1 MHLTKRLFAVATL
14 MMFLSTLVLVSG
26 CRSTRKE
33 MNPDFARYIEAY
45 TAGIISKQSAIRV
58 QLAGQVNVTHT
69 QNEPLEKEVFEFS
82 PSIKGKSYWIDATTI
97 EFRPDENLQAGK
109 TYQATFKLGKITD
122 VPKELTSFDF
132 EFKII
137 KPSFSIENYGL
148 KASSNNSLNQM
159 TTTGAVYTADVEDPQ
174 TIEKL
179 LQVNYAGQQL
189 PVTWQHNT
197 AERTSRFTVSNITRS
212 NIARNLELNWD
223 GAPLKV
229 SNSGKATLE
238 VPAIGDFK
246 VLNVKALSDP
256 EQHLLVQ
263 FSDPIS
269 MAQTLEGLI
278 GISGQSDLRYTIDGS
293 EVSVYAPTRLEGSY
307 NVIVNE
313 GVINVTDKRLGHT
326 FSANVNFEN
335 TLPTVNIP
343 GKGVILPES
352 NKLVMPFEAINLN
365 AVDVTIIKIYENNV
379 PQYLQ
384 RNDLNGEQELRRV
397 GKPVV
402 EKTIR
407 LDTDKSVNLHK
418 KNRFFLDLD
427 KMLRTEPG
435 AIYRITI
442 GFRKEYAITTCAADT
457 TQNGNQVSNET
468 GEDDESDYDG
478 GEKIDDDD
486 AFWQRYDNYYP
497 YGYNWDRRN
506 DACSNSYYNKDKW
519 ASRNVLSSNIGLI
532 AKRGNDN
539 SMLIAVTDIRD
550 TKPMIGVDLEL
561 LDYQNQ
567 VIFNT
572 KSDGE
577 GLASFDLKRK
587 PYLLIA
593 KKGNERGYLK
603 LDDGS
608 SLPLSRFDVKGE
620 EVQNGIKG
628 FLYGERGVW
637 RPGDSI
643 YLTFILE
650 DKGQKLPPEHP
661 VTLELYNPKGQL
673 YKRINEHDG
682 LNGFYSFATTTTADD
697 PTGNWIAKVK
707 VGGATFQKN
716 VRIETVKPNR
726 LKIKMDFG
734 TNTSLSKGNATGNL
748 SAMWLFG
755 ATAQHLKAKVDV
767 SLVQQTT
774 SFKGFPD
781 YAFDDPVTHFE
792 AENKTIFEGPLNDN
806 GSASINAA
814 LQLGKLAPGQL
825 KTNFEVKVFEPGGDF
840 SIDHF
845 SMPYNPF
852 TSYAGLRIPAGDR
865 TTGMLLTDKQHTID
879 LVNVDDNGKL
889 TSGSH
894 QVQVELYKIKWR
906 WWWDQ
911 GDQDDYSNFT
921 QDSYNQL
928 LSKETVTLQNGKGTW
943 TLQINSPDWGRYLIR
958 VKDLESGHTAG
969 KAVYVDWPGWAERMQ
984 KDNPAEASMLV
995 FTSDK
1000 QQYKAGDEITLTIP
1014 SSAGGRGL
1022 ISVESGSKV
1031 LKTYWVTTKQ
1041 GQTTFKFKAEKN
1053 MTPNIYVN
1061 VSLLQPHSQTL
1072 NDLPIR
1078 MYGTI
1083 PIAVEDPGTIL
1094 KPVITMPD
1102 KLKPET
1108 DASIT
1113 VSESNGKPMTYTIA
1127 IVDEGLL
1134 DLTRFKTPDPHS
1146 SFYAREALGVKTWD
1160 LFDFVIG
1167 AWGADMDRILS
1178 IGGDEGLNK
1187 NAGNAKANRFK
1198 PVVKYMGPFYLKA
1211 GQKQT
1216 HKFKLPP
1223 YIGSVKAMVVA
1234 GQDGAYGF
1242 TEKTVAIKKP
1252 LMLLTTAPRVLG
1264 PSETIQL
1271 PVTVFGLEPNVRSAS
1286 VTLSTSPLLEIV
1298 GDRTKTVTFP
1308 QPGEQ
1313 LVYFDVKVKPQTGV
1327 AKIKVTATSGAEKA
1341 EDDIELIVRNPN
1353 PYITNIIEYT
1363 LEGSKSWQAAYNP
1376 VGMAG
1381 TNTGT
1386 LEVSTIPALNLGKRL
1401 SFLINYPYGCIEQT
1415 TSGVF
1420 PQLVLNQL
1428 MDLKESQLAEIDHN
1442 VKAGISRFKSFQT
1455 SDGGFSYWPGENN
1468 SDEWGTN
1475 YGGHFLL
1482 AAQTHG
1488 YTLPPGILDQWK
1500 KYQRNKAATW
1510 APSTLN
1516 FNGGD
1521 LTQAYR
1527 LYLLALAKV
1536 PELGA
1541 MNRLKEFKYLSA
1553 PAKWRLAAAYKLSGQ
1568 PEIANSLVQGLST
1581 DVKPYNQLGGTFG
1594 SDLRDK
1600 AMILETLTILG
1611 QRNRANDLVKQ
1622 IAAQLSQNDQWY
1634 STQTTAY
1641 SLIAIA
1647 EFCGNNKGGSKMSF
1661 TYTLNGVKGTV
1672 NGQSYLSQ
1680 IPVTFNGNSGNISL
1694 QNNGQNLLYVR
1705 LILQGQP
1712 EAGQEPVA
1720 SNNPDV
1726 LGMQVSYSTRDGKP
1740 LDPVNLRQGS
1750 DFMATVTITNPGK
1763 RGYYEQM
1770 ALSQIFP
1777 SGWEI
1782 LNTRLMENDSA
1793 FHSSPATYMDIR
1805 DDRVYTYFNIEEN
1818 KKRTYNILLN
1828 AAYLGRFYLPAVS
1841 CEAMYDNTIHA
1852 FQPGKWVEVTKQ

>member
-1 MHLTKRLFAVATL
+1 MHPTKRLFAVAALFVCLTA
-14 MMFLSTLVLVSG
+14 LSVLIG
-26 CRSTRKE
+26 CRTTKKE
-33 MNPDFARYIEAY
+33 MNPEFAKYIEAY

-58 QLAGQVNVTHT
+58 HLSGQVNVTHT
-69 QNEPLEKEVFEFS
+69 QNEALDKEVFSFS
-82 PSIKGKSYWIDATTI
+82 PSVKGKSYWIDATTI
-97 EFRPDENLQAGK
+97 EFRPDENLQPGK
-109 TYQATFKLGKITD
+109 TYQATFKLGKVME
-122 VPKELTSFDF
+122 VPKDLKSFDF
-132 EFKII
+132 EFKVI
-137 KPSFSIENYGL
+137 KPSFALDHMGL
-148 KASSNNSLNQM
+148 KASSNNTLEQM
-159 TTTGAVYTADVEDPQ
+159 TYTGSIATADVEDPQ
-174 TIEKL
+174 AIEKVL
-179 LQVNYAGQQL
+179 HAQYNGKSL
-189 PVTWQHNT
+189 PVSWQHN
-197 AERTSRFTVSNITRS
+197 AAQKTSRFTVSNIMRG
-212 NIARNLELNWD
+212 NIARNLEITWN
-223 GAPLKV
+223 GQSLKV
-229 SNSGKATLE
+229 DNSGKKTVE

-246 VLNVKALSDP
+246 VLDVKTLAEP

-269 MAQTLEGLI
+269 AAQTLEGLI

-293 EVSVYAPTRLEGSY
+293 EVKVYAPVRLEGNY
-307 NVIVNE
+307 NVIINE
-313 GVINVTDKRLGHT
+313 GIQNITDKRLGKT

-335 TLPTVNIP
+335 TLPSVQIP

-352 NKLVMPFEAINLN
+352 NKLVMPFEAVNLN

-384 RNDLNGEQELRRV
+384 RNNLSGNEELRRV

-407 LDTDKSVNLHK
+407 LDTDKSVNLRK

-435 AIYRITI
+435 AIYNITI
-442 GFRKEYAITTCAADT
+442 GFRKAYALTACAADT
-457 TQNGNQVSNET
+457 GNTAEAA
-468 GEDDESDYDG
+468 EEESEYYG

-486 AFWQRYDNYYP
+486 EFWQRYDSYYP

-506 DACSNSYYNKDKW
+506 DACSNSYYSKDKW
-519 ASRNVLSSNIGLI
+519 AVRNVFSSNIGLI

-539 SMLIAVTDIRD
+539 SMLVAVTDIRD
-550 TKPMIGVDLEL
+550 TKPMIGVELEL

-567 VIFNT
+567 VIFKT

-577 GLASFDLKRK
+577 GLALFDLKRK
-587 PYLLIA
+587 PFLLIA

-637 RPGDSI
+637 RPGDSL

-650 DKGQKLPPEHP
+650 DKEKKLPPDHP

-673 YKRINEHDG
+673 YKRVNQHQG
-682 LNGFYSFATTTTADD
+682 LNGFYSFATATAPDD
-697 PTGNWIAKVK
+697 PTGSWVAKVK

-716 VRIETVKPNR
+716 IRIETVKPNR

-734 TNTSLSKGNATGNL
+734 SQTSLSKGGAPGNL

-767 SLVQQTT
+767 SLVQQRT
-774 SFKGFPD
+774 SFKNFSD
-781 YAFDDPVTHFE
+781 YSFDDPVTHFE
-792 AENKTIFEGPLNDN
+792 AENKTIFEGPLNEN
-806 GSASINAA
+806 GTAPVNADI
-814 LQLGKLAPGQL
+814 QLGKLAPGQL
-825 KTNFEVKVFEPGGDF
+825 KANFEVKVFEPGGDF

-852 TSYAGLRIPAGDR
+852 TAYAGLRIPQGDR
-865 TTGMLLTDKQHTID
+865 TTGMLLTDKPHSID
-879 LVNVDDNGKL
+879 IVDVDGNGNL
-889 TSGSH
+889 IGGSRD
-894 QVQVELYKIKWR
+894 VQVELYKIRWR
-906 WWWDQ
+906 WWWDE
-911 GDQDDYSNFT
+911 GENEDYSNFT

-928 LSKETVTLQNGKGTW
+928 LRKETITLQNGKGKW
-943 TLQINSPDWGRYLIR
+943 NLQINYPDWGRYLVR
-958 VKDLESGHTAG
+958 VKDLQSGHTSG
-969 KAVYVDWPGWAERMQ
+969 KAVYIDWPGWAERVQ
-984 KDNPAEASMLV
+984 KESPADASMLV

-1000 QQYKAGDEITLTIP
+1000 QQYKTGDDITLTIP

-1022 ISVESGSKV
+1022 VSIESGSKV
-1031 LKTYWVTTKQ
+1031 LKTFWLNTQQ

-1061 VSLLQPHSQTL
+1061 VSLLQPHAQTI

-1078 MYGTI
+1078 MFGTI
-1083 PIAVEDPGTIL
+1083 PISIEDPGTIL
-1094 KPVITMPD
+1094 KPVITMPE

-1108 DASIT
+1108 EATLT
-1113 VSESNGKPMTYTIA
+1113 VSETNGKAMTYTVA

-1134 DLTRFKTPDPHS
+1134 DLTRYKTPDPHS
-1146 SFYAREALGVKTWD
+1146 IFYAREALGVKTWD
-1160 LFDFVIG
+1160 LFDYVIG

-1198 PVVKYMGPFYLKA
+1198 PVVKYMGPFYLKG

-1223 YIGSVKAMVVA
+1223 YIGSVKAMVIA

-1242 TEKTVAIKKP
+1242 AEKNVAVKKP
-1252 LMLLTTAPRVLG
+1252 LMLLATAPRVLG

-1271 PVTVFGLEPNVRSAS
+1271 PVTVFGLEPNIRNAS
-1286 VTLSTSPLLEIV
+1286 VTLSTSPLLEVV
-1298 GDRTKTVTFP
+1298 GERTKTVTFS

-1313 LVYFDVKVKPQTGV
+1313 QVYFDVRVRPQTGI
-1327 AKIKVTATSGAEKA
+1327 AKIKVTATSGSEKA
-1341 EDDIELIVRNPN
+1341 EENIELDVRNPN
-1353 PYITNIIEYT
+1353 PVITNVIEYT
-1363 LEGSKSWQAAYNP
+1363 LESGKAWNTAYSP

-1381 TNTGT
+1381 TNSGV
-1386 LEVSTIPALNLGKRL
+1386 LEVSTIPSLNLGKRL
-1401 SFLINYPYGCIEQT
+1401 RFLIEYPHGCIEQT
-1415 TSGVF
+1415 TSGLF

-1428 MDLKESQLAEIDHN
+1428 MDLKEGQLAEIDRN
-1442 VKAGISRFKSFQT
+1442 VKAGINRLKGFQT
-1455 SDGGFSYWPGENN
+1455 SDGGFSYWPGEGNA
-1468 SDEWGTN
+1468 DEWGTS

-1482 AAQTHG
+1482 AAQEQG
-1488 YTLPPGILDQWK
+1488 YTLPPGVLDQWK

-1510 APSTLN
+1510 APNTLN
-1516 FNGGD
+1516 FYGSD

-1541 MNRLKEFKYLSA
+1541 MNRLKEFKYLSV

-1568 PEIANSLVQGLST
+1568 PEVANSLVQNINT
-1581 DVKPYNQLGGTFG
+1581 DIKPYNQLGGTFG

-1611 QRNRANDLVKQ
+1611 QRNRANELVKQ

-1634 STQTTAY
+1634 STQTTGY

-1647 EFCGNNKGGSKMSF
+1647 KYCGSNKGGSKMNFS
-1661 TYTLNGVKGTV
+1661 YTLNGVKGNV
-1672 NGQSYLSQ
+1672 NGASFVTQ
-1680 IPVTFNGNSGNISL
+1680 IPVTFNSNAGNISL

-1720 SNNPDV
+1720 TNNPDI
-1726 LGMQVSYSTRDGKP
+1726 LGLQVTYSTRDGKP
-1740 LDPVNLRQGS
+1740 LDPATLKQGS
-1750 DFMATVTITNPGK
+1750 DFMATVSITNPGK

-1782 LNTRLMENDSA
+1782 LNTRLMDNDSA
-1793 FHSSPATYMDIR
+1793 FHTSPATYKDIR
-1805 DDRVYTYFNIEEN
+1805 DDRVYTYFNLEEN
-1818 KKRTYNILLN
+1818 KKHIYHVLLN
-1828 AAYLGRFYLPAVS
+1828 AAYLGRYYLPATA
-1841 CEAMYDNTIHA
+1841 CEAMYDNNIHA
-1852 FQPGKWVEVTKQ
+1852 FLPGKWVEVVK

>member
-1 MHLTKRLFAVATL
+1 MHPTKRLTAVAALFLFLATL
-14 MMFLSTLVLVSG
+14 FVISG
-26 CRSTRKE
+26 CRTAKKE
-33 MNPDFARYIEAY
+33 MNPEFAKYIEAY

-58 QLAGQVNVTHT
+58 HLTSQTNVTHT
-69 QNEPLEKEVFEFS
+69 QNEPLEKEVFDFS
-82 PSIKGKSYWIDATTI
+82 PSIKGKAYWIDATTI
-97 EFRPDENLQAGK
+97 EFRPDENLQPGK
-109 TYQATFKLGKITD
+109 KYEANFKLGKILD
-122 VPKELTSFDF
+122 VPKELKSFDF

-137 KPSFSIENYGL
+137 KPSFSIENFGL
-148 KASSNNSLNQM
+148 KASTNNTLDRM
-159 TTTGAVYTADVEDPQ
+159 TLTGAIYTADVEDPQ
-174 TIEKL
+174 AIEKIL
-179 LQVNYAGQQL
+179 SAQYAGKGL
-189 PVTWQHNT
+189 PVTWQHNA
-197 AERTSRFTVSNITRS
+197 AERTSRFTIA
-212 NIARNLELNWD
+212 NIARANIAHNLELSWN
-223 GAPLKV
+223 GNSLKV
-229 SNSGKATLE
+229 DNTGKNTIE

-246 VLNVKALSDP
+246 VLDVKALSDP

-263 FSDPIS
+263 FSDPVS

-293 EVSVYAPTRLEGSY
+293 EVSVYAPVRLEGNY

-313 GVINVTDKRLGHT
+313 GVINITDKRLGKT

-335 TLPTVNIP
+335 TLPSVSIP

-352 NKLVMPFEAINLN
+352 NKLVMPFEAVNLN
-365 AVDVTIIKIYENNV
+365 AVDVSIIKIYENNV

-384 RNDLNGEQELRRV
+384 RNDLDGSQELRRV
-397 GKPVV
+397 AKPVV

-407 LDTDKSVNLHK
+407 LDGDKSVNLHK

-442 GFRKEYAITTCAADT
+442 GFRKSYAMTACSADT
-457 TQNGNQVSNET
+457 TQDGDNASSDEE
-468 GEDDESDYDG
+468 GEEEYYSG

-486 AFWQRYDNYYP
+486 SFWQRYDSYYP

-506 DACSNSYYNKDKW
+506 DACSNSYYSKDKW
-519 ASRNVLSSNIGLI
+519 ASRNIISSNIGLI

-539 SMLIAVTDIRD
+539 SMLVAVTDIRD
-550 TKPMIGVDLEL
+550 TKPLIGVELEL

-567 VIFNT
+567 VIFKT

-593 KKGNERGYLK
+593 KKENERGYLK

-637 RPGDSI
+637 RPGDSV

-650 DKGQKLPPEHP
+650 DKGEKLPADHP
-661 VTLELYNPKGQL
+661 VSLELYNPKGQL
-673 YKRINEHDG
+673 YKRINQHEG
-682 LNGFYSFATTTTADD
+682 LNGFYSFATATAPDD
-697 PTGNWIAKVK
+697 PTGNWVAKVK

-734 TNTSLSKGNATGNL
+734 NTTSLSKGSATGNL

-767 SLVQQTT
+767 SLVQQST
-774 SFKGFPD
+774 SFPKFSD
-781 YAFDDPVTHFE
+781 YSFDDPVTHFD
-792 AENKTIFEGPLNDN
+792 AENKTIFEGPLSES
-806 GSASINAA
+806 GSAPVNADI
-814 LQLGKLAPGQL
+814 QLGKVAPGQL
-825 KTNFEVKVFEPGGDF
+825 KANFEVKVFEPGGDF

-865 TTGMLLTDKQHTID
+865 TTGMLLTDRPHTID
-879 LVNVDDNGKL
+879 LVDVDGNGNL
-889 TSGSH
+889 TAGSRE
-894 QVQVELYKIKWR
+894 VQVELYKIKWR
-906 WWWDQ
+906 WWWDE
-911 GDQDDYSNFT
+911 GEQDDYSNFT

-928 LSKETVTLQNGKGTW
+928 LSKETVTLQNGKGKW
-943 TLQINSPDWGRYLIR
+943 DLRVNSPDWGRYLIR
-958 VKDLESGHTAG
+958 VKDLQSGHTAG
-969 KAVYVDWPGWAERMQ
+969 KAVYIDWPGWAERMQ

-1000 QQYKAGDEITLTIP
+1000 QSYKTGDDINLTIP
-1014 SSAGGRGL
+1014 SSEGGRGL
-1022 ISVESGSKV
+1022 VSIESGSKV
-1031 LKTYWVTTKQ
+1031 LKTYWITTKQ

-1061 VSLLQPHSQTL
+1061 VSLLQPHAQTL

-1083 PIAVEDPGTIL
+1083 PISIEDPGTIL
-1094 KPVITMPD
+1094 KPVISMAD

-1108 DASIT
+1108 EASIS

-1134 DLTRFKTPDPHS
+1134 DLTRFKTPDPHNA
-1146 SFYAREALGVKTWD
+1146 FYAREALGVKTWD
-1160 LFDFVIG
+1160 LFDYVIG

-1178 IGGDEGLNK
+1178 IGGDEGLDK
-1187 NAGNAKANRFK
+1187 NAGSAKANRFK
-1198 PVVKYMGPFYLKA
+1198 PVVKYMGPFYLKT

-1234 GQDGAYGF
+1234 GQDGAYG
-1242 TEKTVAIKKP
+1242 TAEKVVAVKKP

-1264 PSETIQL
+1264 PSETIQV
-1271 PVTVFGLEPNVRSAS
+1271 PVTVFGLEPNIRNVNVS
-1286 VTLSTSPLLEIV
+1286 LSTSPLLEIV
-1298 GDRTKTVTFP
+1298 GEQTKAVTFS

-1313 LVYFDVKVKPQTGV
+1313 IVYFDVKVRPQTGI
-1327 AKIKVTATSGAEKA
+1327 AKIKVTASSGAEKA
-1341 EDDIELIVRNPN
+1341 EENIELNVRNPN
-1353 PYITNIIEYT
+1353 PVITNIIENT
-1363 LEGSKSWQAAYNP
+1363 LEGNNSWQSAFSP

-1381 TNTGT
+1381 TNSGV
-1386 LEVSTIPALNLGKRL
+1386 LEVSTIPSLNLGKRL
-1401 SFLINYPYGCIEQT
+1401 RFLIEYPHGCIEQT

-1428 MDLKESQLAEIDHN
+1428 MDLKESERAQVDRN
-1442 VKAGISRFKSFQT
+1442 VKAGINRLKSFQT
-1455 SDGGFSYWPGENN
+1455 SDGGFSYWPGEGN

-1475 YGGHFLL
+1475 YGGHFLIE
-1482 AAQTHG
+1482 AQAQG
-1488 YTLPPGILDQWK
+1488 YTLPAGLLDQWK
-1500 KYQRNKAATW
+1500 KYQRNKAGTW

-1516 FNGGD
+1516 FYGGD
-1521 LTQAYR
+1521 LTQSYR
-1527 LYLLALAKV
+1527 LYLLALAKS

-1568 PEIANSLVQGLST
+1568 PEVANSLVQGLTT
-1581 DVKPYNQLGGTFG
+1581 DVKAYTQLGGTFG
-1594 SDLRDK
+1594 SDLRDR
-1600 AMILETLTILG
+1600 AMILETLTIMG
-1611 QRNRANDLVKQ
+1611 QRNRANELVKQ

-1641 SLIAIA
+1641 SLIAVA
-1647 EFCGNNKGGSKMSF
+1647 KYCGNNKGGSKMNF
-1661 TYTLNGVKGTV
+1661 TYTLNSAKGTV
-1672 NGQSYLSQ
+1672 NGQSFVTQ
-1680 IPVTFNGNSGNISL
+1680 IPVTFNGAAGNISL
-1694 QNNGQNLLYVR
+1694 RNNGQNVLYVR

-1712 EAGQEPVA
+1712 DAGQEPVA

-1740 LDPVNLRQGS
+1740 LDPATLRQGS

-1818 KKRTYNILLN
+1818 KKRTYNVLLN
-1828 AAYLGRFYLPAVS
+1828 AAYLGRYYLPATS

-1852 FQPGKWVEVTKQ
+1852 FAPGKWVEVVK

>member
-1 MHLTKRLFAVATL
+1 MHLTKRLFAVAAL
-14 MMFLSTLVLVSG
+14 IVCLAALSIFSG
-26 CRSTRKE
+26 CRTTKKE
-33 MNPDFARYIEAY
+33 MNPQFAKYIEAY

-58 QLAGQVNVTHT
+58 HLNGQVNVTHT
-69 QNEPLEKEVFEFS
+69 QNEALEKEVFEFS
-82 PSIKGKSYWIDATTI
+82 PSIKGKSFWVDATTI
-97 EFRPDENLQAGK
+97 EFRPDENLQPGK
-109 TYQATFKLGKITD
+109 TYEATFKLGKIME
-122 VPKELTSFDF
+122 VPKELKSFDF

-137 KPSFSIENYGL
+137 KPSFSVDNFGL
-148 KASSNNSLNQM
+148 KASTNTTLDRM
-159 TTTGAVYTADVEDPQ
+159 TYTGAIYTADVENPQ
-174 TIEKL
+174 AIEKIL
-179 LQVNYAGQQL
+179 TAQYGGNNI
-189 PVTWQHNT
+189 PITWQHNA
-197 AERTSRFTVSNITRS
+197 AERTSKFTVANIVRNTAS
-212 NIARNLELNWD
+212 RNLELSWNGD
-223 GAPLKV
+223 ALNV
-229 SNSGKATLE
+229 NNSGKKTIE
-238 VPAIGDFK
+238 VPAVGDFK
-246 VLNVKALSDP
+246 VLDVKAMSDP

-263 FSDPIS
+263 FSDPVS

-278 GISGQSDLRYTIDGS
+278 GISGQSDLRYTVDGS
-293 EVSVYAPTRLEGSY
+293 EVKVYTPTRLEGSFTA
-307 NVIVNE
+307 IVNE
-313 GVINVTDKRLGHT
+313 GVINITDKRLGKT

-335 TLPTVNIP
+335 TLPAVNIP

-352 NKLVMPFEAINLN
+352 NKLVMPFEAVNLN

-384 RNDLNGEQELRRV
+384 RNDLDGNQELRRV
-397 GKPVV
+397 GSPVV

-427 KMLRTEPG
+427 KLLRTEPG

-442 GFRKEYAITTCAADT
+442 GFRKAYAMTACAADT
-457 TQNGNQVSNET
+457 TKD
-468 GEDDESDYDG
+468 GESTASAGEEGDEEGYYG
-478 GEKIDDDD
+478 GDKIDSDD
-486 AFWQRYDNYYP
+486 AFWQRYDSYYP

-519 ASRNVLSSNIGLI
+519 ASRNVISSNIGLI

-539 SMLIAVTDIRD
+539 SMLVAVTDIRD
-550 TKPMIGVDLEL
+550 TKPLIGVDLEL

-567 VIFNT
+567 VILKI
-572 KSDGE
+572 KSDGD
-577 GLASFDLKRK
+577 GLANFDLKRK

-637 RPGDSI
+637 RPGDSV

-650 DKGQKLPPEHP
+650 DKEKKLPPDHP
-661 VTLELYNPKGQL
+661 VSLELYNPKGQL
-673 YKRINEHDG
+673 YKRINQHES
-682 LNGFYSFATTTTADD
+682 LNGFYSFATATAPDD
-697 PTGNWIAKVK
+697 PTGSWVAKVK

-734 TNTSLSKGNATGNL
+734 SNTSLSKGSSTGNL

-755 ATAQHLKAKVDV
+755 ATAQHLKAKVDI
-767 SLVQQTT
+767 SLVQQST
-774 SFKGFPD
+774 SFKNFAD
-781 YAFDDPVTHFE
+781 YSFDDPVTHFD
-792 AENKTIFEGPLNDN
+792 AENKTIFEGALNDN
-806 GSASINAA
+806 GTAPVNADI
-814 LQLGKLAPGQL
+814 QLGKVAPGQL
-825 KTNFEVKVFEPGGDF
+825 KANFEVKVFEPGGDF

-852 TSYAGLRIPAGDR
+852 TSYAGLRMPQGDR
-865 TTGMLLTDKQHTID
+865 TTGMLLTDKPHTID
-879 LVNVDDNGKL
+879 LVDVDDNGNL
-889 TSGSH
+889 TKGSRE
-894 QVQVELYKIKWR
+894 VQVELYKIKWR
-906 WWWDQ
+906 WWWDD
-911 GDQDDYSNFT
+911 GENNDYSNFT

-928 LSKETVTLQNGKGTW
+928 LRKETVTLQNGKGSW
-943 TLQINSPDWGRYLIR
+943 NLQINSPDWGRYLVR
-958 VKDLESGHTAG
+958 VKDLQSGHTAG
-969 KAVYVDWPGWAERMQ
+969 KAVYIDWPGWAERMQ
-984 KDNPAEASMLV
+984 KDNPAEAAMLV

-1000 QQYKAGDEITLTIP
+1000 QQYKTGDDITLTIP

-1022 ISVESGSKV
+1022 VSIESGSKV
-1031 LKTYWVTTKQ
+1031 LKTFWVSTKQ

-1061 VSLLQPHSQTL
+1061 VSLLQPHAQTL

-1083 PIAVEDPGTIL
+1083 PISIEDPGTIL
-1094 KPVITMPD
+1094 KPVITMAE

-1108 DASIT
+1108 EASIT
-1113 VSESNGKPMTYTIA
+1113 VSESNGKPMTYTVA

-1160 LFDFVIG
+1160 LFDYVIG

-1198 PVVKYMGPFYLKA
+1198 PVVKYMGPFYLKS

-1234 GQDGAYGF
+1234 GQEGAYGF
-1242 TEKTVAIKKP
+1242 TEKAVAVKKP

-1271 PVTVFGLEPNVRSAS
+1271 PVTVFGLEPNIRSAN
-1286 VTLSTSPLLEIV
+1286 VTLSTSSLLEIV
-1298 GDRTKTVTFP
+1298 GEHTKTVTFS

-1313 LVYFDVKVKPQTGV
+1313 IIYFDVKVKPQTGV
-1327 AKIKVTATSGAEKA
+1327 AKIKVVATSGSEKA
-1341 EDDIELIVRNPN
+1341 EEDVELNVRNPN
-1353 PYITNIIEYT
+1353 PVITNVIEYT
-1363 LEGSKSWQAAYNP
+1363 LDGGKSWNSPYSP

-1381 TNTGT
+1381 TNSGV
-1386 LEVSTIPALNLGKRL
+1386 LEVSTIPSLNLGKRL
-1401 SFLINYPYGCIEQT
+1401 KFLIEYPHGCIEQT

-1428 MDLKESQLAEIDHN
+1428 MDLKESQLAEVDRN
-1442 VKAGISRFKSFQT
+1442 VKAGINRLKSFQT
-1455 SDGGFSYWPGENN
+1455 SDGGFSYWPGQGN

-1475 YGGHFLL
+1475 YGGNFLIE
-1482 AAQTHG
+1482 AQAHG
-1488 YTLPPGILDQWK
+1488 YTLPPGVLDQWK
-1500 KYQRNKAATW
+1500 KYQRNKAGTW

-1516 FNGGD
+1516 FYGSD

-1541 MNRLKEFKYLSA
+1541 MNRLKEFKYLSV

-1568 PEIANSLVQGLST
+1568 PEVANSLVHNLST
-1581 DVKPYNQLGGTFG
+1581 EVKAYNQMSGTFG

-1600 AMILETLTILG
+1600 AMILETFTILG
-1611 QRNRANDLVKQ
+1611 QRNQANELVKQ

-1647 EFCGNNKGGSKMSF
+1647 KYCGNNKGSSKMNFS
-1661 TYTLNGVKGTV
+1661 YTLNGVKGNV
-1672 NGQSYLSQ
+1672 NGQSFVTQ
-1680 IPVTFNGNSGNISL
+1680 VPITFNSNTGNVSL
-1694 QNNGQNLLYVR
+1694 QNNGQNVLYVR

-1712 EAGQEPVA
+1712 DAGQEPVA

-1726 LGMQVSYSTRDGKP
+1726 LGMQVSYSTRDGKTV
-1740 LDPVNLRQGS
+1740 DPATLKQGS
-1750 DFMATVTITNPGK
+1750 DFMATVTINNPGK

-1782 LNTRLMENDSA
+1782 INTRLMENDSA

-1818 KKRTYNILLN
+1818 KKRTYNVLLN
-1828 AAYLGRFYLPAVS
+1828 AAYLGRYYLPATS

-1852 FQPGKWVEVTKQ
+1852 FTPGKWVEVIK

>member
-1 MHLTKRLFAVATL
+1 MHPLKRLTVVAAL
-14 MMFLSTLVLVSG
+14 FLFMASLLIVSG
-26 CRSTRKE
+26 CRTTRKE
-33 MNPDFARYIEAY
+33 MNPEFARYIEAY
-45 TAGIISKQSAIRV
+45 TAGIISKQSAIRIH
-58 QLAGQVNVTHT
+58 LTGQTNVTHT
-69 QNEPLEKEVFEFS
+69 QNETLDKEVFEFS
-82 PSIKGKSYWIDATTI
+82 PAIKGKSYWIDATTI
-97 EFRPDENLQAGK
+97 EFRPDENLQPGK
-109 TYQATFKLGKITD
+109 TYQANFKLGKIID
-122 VPKELTSFDF
+122 VPKELKSFDF

-137 KPSFSIENYGL
+137 KPSFSIENFGL
-148 KASSNNSLNQM
+148 KASSNNTLDRM
-159 TTTGAVYTADVEDPQ
+159 TCTGAIYTADVEDPQ
-174 TIEKL
+174 AIEKVL
-179 LQVNYAGQQL
+179 TAQYGGKSL
-189 PVTWQHNT
+189 PVTWQHNAT
-197 AERTSRFTVSNITRS
+197 ERTSRFTIA
-212 NIARNLELNWD
+212 NIARANIGRNLELNWN
-223 GAPLKV
+223 GTPLKV
-229 SNSGKATLE
+229 DNNGKTTIE
-238 VPAIGDFK
+238 VPAVGDFK
-246 VLNVKALSDP
+246 VLDVKAMADP

-263 FSDPIS
+263 FSDPVS

-293 EVSVYAPTRLEGSY
+293 EVSVYTPTRMEGNY
-307 NVIVNE
+307 NVLINE
-313 GVINVTDKRLGHT
+313 AVINITDKRLGKS

-335 TLPTVNIP
+335 TLPSVSIP

-352 NKLVMPFEAINLN
+352 NKLVMPFEAVNLN

-384 RNDLNGEQELRRV
+384 RNNLDGSEELRRV

-407 LDTDKSVNLHK
+407 LDVDKSVNLHK

-442 GFRKEYAITTCAADT
+442 GFRKAYALVGCAADIT
-457 TQNGNQVSNET
+457 GDKSSSGYEDEVDESEYYGNDKID
-468 GEDDESDYDG
+468 EDDS
-478 GEKIDDDD
+478 
-486 AFWQRYDNYYP
+486 FWQRYDNYYV

-506 DACSNSYYNKDKW
+506 DVCSNSYYSKDKW
-519 ASRNVLSSNIGLI
+519 ASRNIIASNIGLI

-539 SMLIAVTDIRD
+539 SMIVAVTDIRD
-550 TKPMIGVDLEL
+550 TKPMIGVELEL

-567 VIFNT
+567 VIYKT

-577 GLASFDLKRK
+577 GMASFDLKRK

-593 KKGNERGYLK
+593 KKENERGYLK

-637 RPGDSI
+637 RPGDSV

-650 DKGQKLPPEHP
+650 DKGAKLPADHP
-661 VTLELYNPKGQL
+661 VTMELYNPKGQL
-673 YKRINEHDG
+673 YKRINQHEG
-682 LNGFYSFATTTTADD
+682 LNGFYSFATATQPDD
-697 PTGNWIAKVK
+697 PTGSWVAKVK

-734 TNTSLSKGNATGNL
+734 NNVSLSKGGSTGTL

-767 SLVQQTT
+767 SLVQSTT
-774 SFKGFPD
+774 SFKNFTD
-781 YAFDDPVTHFE
+781 FSFDDPVTHFD
-792 AENKTIFEGPLNDN
+792 AENKTIFEGPLNEN
-806 GSASINAA
+806 GTAPVNAE
-814 LQLGKLAPGQL
+814 LQLGKIAPGQL
-825 KTNFEVKVFEPGGDF
+825 KANFEVKVFEPGGDF

-852 TSYAGLRIPAGDR
+852 TSYAGLRIPKGDR
-865 TTGMLLTDKQHTID
+865 TTGMLLTDQAHTVD
-879 LVNVDDNGKL
+879 LVDVDGNGNL
-889 TSGSH
+889 TRGSKE
-894 QVQVELYKIKWR
+894 VQVELYKVKWR
-906 WWWDQ
+906 WWWDE
-911 GDQDDYSNFT
+911 GSDDDYSNFT

-928 LSKETVTLQNGKGTW
+928 LSKETVTLQDGKGKW
-943 TLQINSPDWGRYLIR
+943 NLRINSPDWGRYLVR
-958 VKDLESGHTAG
+958 VKDLQSGHTAG
-969 KAVYVDWPGWAERMQ
+969 KSVYIDWPGWAERMQ
-984 KDNPAEASMLV
+984 KENPAEASMLV

-1000 QQYKAGDEITLTIP
+1000 QQYKTGDDITLTIP
-1014 SSAGGRGL
+1014 SSEGGRGL
-1022 ISVESGSKV
+1022 VSIESGSKV
-1031 LKTYWVTTKQ
+1031 LKTYWITTKQ

-1061 VSLLQPHSQTL
+1061 VSLLQKHAQTL

-1083 PIAVEDPGTIL
+1083 PVSVEDPGTIL
-1094 KPVITMPD
+1094 KPVITMAD

-1108 DASIT
+1108 EASIA

-1160 LFDFVIG
+1160 LYDFVIG

-1178 IGGDEGLNK
+1178 IGGDEGLDK
-1187 NAGNAKANRFK
+1187 NAGSAKANRFK
-1198 PVVKYMGPFYLKA
+1198 PVVKYMGPFYLKS

-1223 YIGSVKAMVVA
+1223 YIGSIKAMVVA

-1242 TEKTVAIKKP
+1242 AEKAVAVKKP

-1264 PSETIQL
+1264 PSETIQV
-1271 PVTVFGLEPNVRSAS
+1271 PVTVFGLEPNIRSAN
-1286 VTLSTSPLLEIV
+1286 VTISTSPLLEIV
-1298 GDRTKTVTFP
+1298 GERTKTVTFS

-1313 LVYFDVKVKPQTGV
+1313 LVYFDVKVRPQTGV
-1327 AKIKVTATSGAEKA
+1327 AKIKVVATSGAEKA
-1341 EDDIELIVRNPN
+1341 EEDIELNVRNPN
-1353 PYITNIIEYT
+1353 PVITNIIENT
-1363 LEGSKSWQAAYNP
+1363 LEANRSWESAYSP

-1381 TNTGT
+1381 TNSGT
-1386 LEVSTIPALNLGKRL
+1386 LEVSTIPSLNLGKRL
-1401 SFLINYPYGCIEQT
+1401 RFLIEYPHGCIEQT

-1428 MDLKESQLAEIDHN
+1428 MDVKQSQLAEIDRN
-1442 VKAGISRFKSFQT
+1442 VKAGINRLKSFQT
-1455 SDGGFSYWPGENN
+1455 SDGGFSYWPGGGN

-1475 YGGHFLL
+1475 YGGHFLIE
-1482 AAQTHG
+1482 AQAQG
-1488 YTLPPGILDQWK
+1488 YTLPPGLLDQWK
-1500 KYQRNKAATW
+1500 KFQRNKAGTW
-1510 APSTLN
+1510 APNTLN
-1516 FNGGD
+1516 FYGGD

-1527 LYLLALAKV
+1527 LYLLALAKS

-1541 MNRLKEFKYLSA
+1541 MNRLKEFKYLSV

-1568 PEIANSLVQGLST
+1568 PEVANSLVQNLAT
-1581 DVKPYNQLGGTFG
+1581 EVKPYTQLGGTFG

-1600 AMILETLTILG
+1600 AMILETITILG
-1611 QRNRANDLVKQ
+1611 QRNRANELVKQ

-1641 SLIAIA
+1641 ALIAIA
-1647 EFCGNNKGGSKMSF
+1647 KYCGNNKGGSKMNFS
-1661 TYTLNGVKGTV
+1661 YTLNGVKGNV
-1672 NGQSYLSQ
+1672 NGQSFVTQ
-1680 IPVTFNGNSGNISL
+1680 IPVSFNSNAGNVSI
-1694 QNNGQNLLYVR
+1694 QNNGQNVLYVR

-1712 EAGQEPVA
+1712 DAGQEPVA
-1720 SNNPDV
+1720 TNNPEI
-1726 LGMQVSYSTRDGKP
+1726 LGMQVNYSTRDGKP
-1740 LDPVNLRQGS
+1740 LDPATLKQGS

-1793 FHSSPATYMDIR
+1793 FHSSPSTYMDIR

-1818 KKRTYNILLN
+1818 KKRTYNVLLN
-1828 AAYLGRFYLPAVS
+1828 AAYLGRYYLPATA

-1852 FQPGKWVEVTKQ
+1852 FLPGKWVEVVK

>member
-1 MHLTKRLFAVATL
+1 MHPIKRLTAVATL
-14 MMFLSTLVLVSG
+14 FVLLAALFLMNG
-26 CRSTRKE
+26 CRTTRKE
-33 MNPDFARYIEAY
+33 MNPEFARYIESY
-45 TAGIISKQSAIRV
+45 TAGIVSKQSVVRIH
-58 QLAGQVNVTHT
+58 LTGQVNVTHT
-69 QNEPLEKEVFEFS
+69 QNEPLDKEVFEFS
-82 PSIKGKSYWIDATTI
+82 PSIKGKAYWTDATTI
-97 EFRPDENLQAGK
+97 EFRPDENLQPGK
-109 TYQATFKLGKITD
+109 TYGATFMLGKIMD
-122 VPKELTSFDF
+122 VPKELKSFDF

-137 KPSFSIENYGL
+137 KPSFSIDNFGL
-148 KASSNNSLNQM
+148 KSSTNNTLDQM
-159 TTTGAVYTADVEDPQ
+159 ACSGAIYTADVENPQ
-174 TIEKL
+174 AIEKIL
-179 LQVNYAGQQL
+179 TAQYAGKTL
-189 PVTWQHNT
+189 PVTWQHNA
-197 AERTSRFTVSNITRS
+197 AERTSKFTIANIARG
-212 NIARNLELNWD
+212 NVARNLELSWN
-223 GAPLKV
+223 GASLKV
-229 SNSGKATLE
+229 DNAGKETIE

-246 VLNVKALSDP
+246 VLNVKAVADP

-278 GISGQSDLRYTIDGS
+278 GISGQSDLRYTVDGS
-293 EVSVYAPTRLEGSY
+293 EVSVYTPVRLEGNY

-313 GVINVTDKRLGHT
+313 GVINITDKRLGKT

-335 TLPTVNIP
+335 TMPSVNIP
-343 GKGVILPES
+343 GKGVILPQS
-352 NKLVMPFEAINLN
+352 NKLVMPFEAVNLN

-384 RNDLNGEQELRRV
+384 QNDLDGSQELRRV

-407 LDTDKSVNLHK
+407 LDADKSVNLHK

-442 GFRKEYAITTCAADT
+442 GFRKAYAMTACTADT
-457 TQNGNQVSNET
+457 TQNGNAAEEEEE
-468 GEDDESDYDG
+468 GYYYG

-486 AFWQRYDNYYP
+486 SFWQRYDSYYP

-506 DACSNSYYNKDKW
+506 DACSNSYYSKDKW
-519 ASRNVLSSNIGLI
+519 ASRNIISSNIGLI

-539 SMLIAVTDIRD
+539 SMVVAVTDIRD

-567 VIFNT
+567 VIFKT

-577 GLASFDLKRK
+577 GLAIFDLKRK

-593 KKGNERGYLK
+593 KKDHERAYLK

-637 RPGDSI
+637 RPGDSV

-650 DKGQKLPPEHP
+650 DKGKKLPPDHP

-673 YKRINEHDG
+673 YKRINQHEG
-682 LNGFYSFATTTTADD
+682 LNGFYSFATATAPDD
-697 PTGNWIAKVK
+697 PTGSWVAKIK

-734 TNTSLSKGNATGNL
+734 NATALSKGGATGNL

-767 SLVQQTT
+767 SLVQQAT
-774 SFKGFPD
+774 SFKNFAD
-781 YAFDDPVTHFE
+781 YSFDDPVTHFD
-792 AENKTIFEGPLNDN
+792 AENKTIFEGPLNES
-806 GSASINAA
+806 GSAPVNAEI
-814 LQLGKLAPGQL
+814 QLGKVAPGQL
-825 KTNFEVKVFEPGGDF
+825 KANFEVKVFEPGGDF

-852 TSYAGLRIPAGDR
+852 TSYAGLRMPTGDR
-865 TTGMLLTDKQHTID
+865 TTGMLLTDRPHAID
-879 LVNVDDNGKL
+879 LVDVDGNGNL
-889 TSGSH
+889 TKGNRD
-894 QVQVELYKIKWR
+894 VQVELYKIRWR
-906 WWWDQ
+906 WWWDEGQ
-911 GDQDDYSNFT
+911 EDDYSNFT

-928 LSKETVTLQNGKGTW
+928 LSKETVTLHDGKGKW
-943 TLQINSPDWGRYLIR
+943 NLRINSPDWGRYLVR
-958 VKDLESGHTAG
+958 VKDLQSGHTAG
-969 KAVYVDWPGWAERMQ
+969 KAVYIDWPGWAERMQ

-995 FTSDK
+995 FTSNK
-1000 QQYKAGDEITLTIP
+1000 QQYKTGDDITLTIP

-1022 ISVESGSKV
+1022 VSIESGSKV
-1031 LKTYWVTTKQ
+1031 LKTYWITTQQ
-1041 GQTTFKFKAEKN
+1041 GQTIFKFKAEKN

-1061 VSLLQPHSQTL
+1061 VSLLQPHAQTL

-1083 PIAVEDPGTIL
+1083 PISVEDPGTIL
-1094 KPVITMPD
+1094 KPVITMAAE
-1102 KLKPET
+1102 LKPET
-1108 DASIT
+1108 EAGIT
-1113 VSESNGKPMTYTIA
+1113 VSEGSGKPMTYTIA

-1134 DLTRFKTPDPHS
+1134 DLTRFKTPDPHNA
-1146 SFYAREALGVKTWD
+1146 FYAREALGVKTWD
-1160 LFDFVIG
+1160 LFDYVIG

-1178 IGGDEGLNK
+1178 IGGDEALDK
-1187 NAGNAKANRFK
+1187 NAGSAKANRFK
-1198 PVVKYMGPFYLKA
+1198 PVVKYLGPFYLKA

-1223 YIGSVKAMVVA
+1223 YIGSIKAMVVA
-1234 GQDGAYGF
+1234 GQEGAYGF
-1242 TEKTVAIKKP
+1242 AEKTVAVKKP

-1271 PVTVFGLEPNVRSAS
+1271 PVTVFGLEPNIRNVN

-1298 GDRTKTVTFP
+1298 GDHTKTITFS

-1313 LVYFDVKVKPQTGV
+1313 IVYFDVKVKPQVGV
-1327 AKIKVTATSGAEKA
+1327 AKIKVVASSGGEKA
-1341 EDDIELIVRNPN
+1341 EENVELNVRNPN
-1353 PYITNIIEYT
+1353 PVITNIIENA
-1363 LEGSKSWQAAYNP
+1363 LEGGKSWESAYSA
-1376 VGMAG
+1376 VGLAG
-1381 TNTGT
+1381 TNSGV
-1386 LEVSTIPALNLGKRL
+1386 LEVSTIPSLNLGKRL
-1401 SFLINYPYGCIEQT
+1401 RFLIEYPHGCIEQT

-1428 MDLKESQLAEIDHN
+1428 MDLKESQLAEIDRN
-1442 VKAGISRFKSFQT
+1442 VKAGINRLKSFQT
-1455 SDGGFSYWPGENN
+1455 SDGGFSYWPGEGNA
-1468 SDEWGTN
+1468 DDWGTN
-1475 YGGHFLL
+1475 YGGHFLIE
-1482 AAQTHG
+1482 AQVQG
-1488 YTLPPGILDQWK
+1488 YTLPPGMLDQWK
-1500 KYQRNKAATW
+1500 KYQRNKAGTW

-1516 FNGGD
+1516 FYGGD

-1527 LYLLALAKV
+1527 LYLLALAKS

-1568 PEIANSLVQGLST
+1568 PEVANALVQNLGT
-1581 DVKPYNQLGGTFG
+1581 DVKPYHQLGGTFG

-1611 QRNRANDLVKQ
+1611 QRGRANELVKQ

-1647 EFCGNNKGGSKMSF
+1647 KYCGNNKGGSKMSF
-1661 TYTLNGVKGTV
+1661 SYSLNGAKGNV
-1672 NGQSYLSQ
+1672 NGQSFLTQ
-1680 IPVTFNGNSGNISL
+1680 VPITFNGNAGNISIH
-1694 QNNGQNLLYVR
+1694 NSGQNLLYVR

-1712 EAGQEPVA
+1712 DAGKEPVA

-1740 LDPVNLRQGS
+1740 IDPATLKQGS
-1750 DFMATVTITNPGK
+1750 DFMATVTLTNPGK

-1805 DDRVYTYFNIEEN
+1805 DDRVYTYFNMEEN
-1818 KKRTYNILLN
+1818 KRYTYNVLLN
-1828 AAYLGRFYLPAVS
+1828 AAYLGRYYLPATS

-1852 FQPGKWVEVTKQ
+1852 FQPGKWVEVVK